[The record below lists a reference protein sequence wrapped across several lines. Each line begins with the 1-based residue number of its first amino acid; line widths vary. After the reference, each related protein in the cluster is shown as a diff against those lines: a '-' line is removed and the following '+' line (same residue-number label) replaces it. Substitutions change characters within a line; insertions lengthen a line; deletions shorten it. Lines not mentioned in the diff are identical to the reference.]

1 MGLFSTLFSKRTQS
15 SSAAEVDTLTDTLEP
30 EAPEPVEIA
39 VVALELAAEPVAA
52 LAVAPLVEA
61 VAASVASVPVD
72 TAPAVDMTK
81 IRAQAEEVVQRVVQE
96 LPDFIT
102 VAVVERT
109 SGRILAG
116 KWAGNSGGAV
126 EVAAAN
132 AEIVRQT
139 QQAIESLQLGPAEQL
154 EDILVTL
161 RYQLHLLRVLPQ
173 TDWLLYLAVRTQ
185 DSNLGL
191 ARTVLRNQAAE

>member
-1 MGLFSTLFSKRTQS
+1 MGLFTTLFSKRTQP
-15 SSAAEVDTLTDTLEP
+15 SSAADLDVPTATLEP
-30 EAPEPVEIA
+30 MAPPELAVEPVPA
-39 VVALELAAEPVAA
+39 QAEPESTIAA
-52 LAVAPLVEA
+52 KPLAEQVSTPMASAPV
-61 VAASVASVPVD
+61 
-72 TAPAVDMTK
+72 VDMSK
-81 IRAQAEEVVQRVVQE
+81 IRAQAEEIVQSVVYE

-102 VAVVERT
+102 VAVVERS
-109 SGRILAG
+109 SGQILAG

-139 QQAIESLQLGPAEQL
+139 HQAIDALQVGPAEQL
-154 EDILVTL
+154 DDILVTL
-161 RYQLHLLRVLPQ
+161 RSQLHLLRVLPQ

-191 ARTVLRNQAAE
+191 ARTVLRNQAV

>member
-1 MGLFSTLFSKRTQS
+1 MGLFSTLFSKRTQPS
-15 SSAAEVDTLTDTLEP
+15 QATELDTLTATLEAEAPIATP
-30 EAPEPVEIA
+30 EPAPELMPTLAPEPEVFLAVES
-39 VVALELAAEPVAA
+39 LAEEVSAPVAS
-52 LAVAPLVEA
+52 APVIDK
-61 VAASVASVPVD
+61 SI
-72 TAPAVDMTK
+72 
-81 IRAQAEEVVQRVVQE
+81 IRAQAEEVVQSVVQE

-102 VAVVERT
+102 VAVVERA
-109 SGRILAG
+109 SGQILAG

-139 QQAIESLQLGPAEQL
+139 HQAIEALQLGPAEQL

-173 TDWLLYLAVRTQ
+173 VDWLLYLAVRTQ

-191 ARTVLRNQAAE
+191 ARTVLRNQVA

>member
-1 MGLFSTLFSKRTQS
+1 VPT
-15 SSAAEVDTLTDTLEP
+15 ATLEP
-30 EAPEPVEIA
+30 VAPPELTAEPVTVLASEPDPT
-39 VVALELAAEPVAA
+39 VAAEP
-52 LAVAPLVEA
+52 LAEQVSTPEV
-61 VAASVASVPVD
+61 S
-72 TAPAVDMTK
+72 APAVDMSK
-81 IRAQAEEVVQRVVQE
+81 IRAQAEEVVQGVVQE

-109 SGRILAG
+109 SGQILAG

-139 QQAIESLQLGPAEQL
+139 YQAIDALQLGPAEQL
-154 EDILVTL
+154 DDILVTL
-161 RYQLHLLRVLPQ
+161 RFQLHLMRVLPQ

-191 ARTVLRNQAAE
+191 ARTVLRNQAA